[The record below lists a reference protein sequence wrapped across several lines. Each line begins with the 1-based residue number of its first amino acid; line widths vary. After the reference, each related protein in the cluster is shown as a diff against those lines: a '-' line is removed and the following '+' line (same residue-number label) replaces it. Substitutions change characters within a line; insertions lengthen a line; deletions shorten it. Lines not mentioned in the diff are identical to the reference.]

1 MVHVLNVP
9 AAQLVQAAA
18 LALLHAPE
26 AQEEQAV
33 APLPL
38 KVPAAQAAQDVA
50 ENEVLFV
57 PAGHGLRVLE
67 AQKKPGRHV
76 GTKTRRRM
84 RSLKVSATITLP
96 LAPTAT
102 LLGL

>member
-1 MVHVLNVP
+1 MAHVLNVP
-9 AAQLVQAAA
+9 AAHLVQAAA

-26 AQEEQAV
+26 AQEEQVV

-38 KVPAAQAAQDVA
+38 KVPAAQAVQDVA
-50 ENEVLFV
+50 EDEVLFV

-67 AQKKPGRHV
+67 VQKKPGRHV

-84 RSLKVSATITLP
+84 RKFEESATNKLP
-96 LAPTAT
+96 LAPPTAT
-102 LLGL
+102 LEG